1 VVGVAL
7 VPEAAGYDK
16 SIINTLDMEATFGQ
30 VATRLALGVLA
41 AHLTAFPFEAWPF

>member
-16 SIINTLDMEATFGQ
+16 VVNDALELEATFGQ
-30 VATRLALGVLA
+30 VATGLEFRVLA
-41 AHLTAFPFEAWPF
+41 AHLCTFPSALPF